1 MSKKEYRINPTDEGL
16 LYRRTIV
23 LGGEINRNSIDY
35 VGQRMIALQMQS
47 SDWINL
53 IIDSNGGSLEAA
65 LQLGDLITIILTA
78 PVRGIALGN
87 CGSAATFIMLHCQER
102 ISTPYSRFL
111 IHSGI
116 RNQVTIPINHTSSEN
131 LEQLLEEMKSADE
144 MILRLYA
151 NRLTPLVW
159 QNRAPNDAE
168 RHDFV
173 QQLIKRG
180 DQRFDDWLSAEEAV
194 QVGLID
200 KIQHEKLDIF
210 SE

>member
-1 MSKKEYRINPTDEGL
+1 
-16 LYRRTIV
+16 
-23 LGGEINRNSIDY
+23 
-35 VGQRMIALQMQS
+35 
-47 SDWINL
+47 
-53 IIDSNGGSLEAA
+53 
-65 LQLGDLITIILTA
+65 
-78 PVRGIALGN
+78 
-87 CGSAATFIMLHCQER
+87 
-102 ISTPYSRFL
+102 
-111 IHSGI
+111 
-116 RNQVTIPINHTSSEN
+116 
-131 LEQLLEEMKSADE
+131 MKSADE

>member
-102 ISTPYSRFL
+102 ISTP
-111 IHSGI
+111 
-116 RNQVTIPINHTSSEN
+116 
-131 LEQLLEEMKSADE
+131 
-144 MILRLYA
+144 
-151 NRLTPLVW
+151 
-159 QNRAPNDAE
+159 
-168 RHDFV
+168 
-173 QQLIKRG
+173 
-180 DQRFDDWLSAEEAV
+180 
-194 QVGLID
+194 
-200 KIQHEKLDIF
+200 
-210 SE
+210 